1 MFSYE
6 FKFFF
11 VLIGSH
17 VVHLSQFTKLAQSQT
32 TLSQIT
38 HGRLTVVL
46 RNVLKRFRLL
56 VPKFCENH
64 SQVFIKLPAELA
76 ELRLDLLHPELLC
89 QVQVRRHLLQHQQ
102 AQDLINPVQW

>member
-1 MFSYE
+1 LFSYE

-76 ELRLDLLHPELLC
+76 EPRLDLLHLELLC
-89 QVQVRRHLLQHQQ
+89 PVRVRRHLLRHQQ
-102 AQDLINPVQW
+102 VQDLINPVQW